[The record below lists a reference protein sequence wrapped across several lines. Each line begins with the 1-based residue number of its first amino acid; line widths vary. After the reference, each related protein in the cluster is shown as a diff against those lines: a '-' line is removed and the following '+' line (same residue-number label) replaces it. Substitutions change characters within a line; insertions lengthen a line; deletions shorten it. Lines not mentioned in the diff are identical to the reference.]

1 LFKRLLI
8 QSFLLGVIFIKVVI
22 NKEAK
27 KLLKENQRDIIVEL
41 KGWSN

>member
-1 LFKRLLI
+1 MFKRLLI

-22 NKEAK
+22 NKEAE
-27 KLLKENQRDIIVEL
+27 KLLKENQIDIIVEL

>member
-22 NKEAK
+22 NKEAE
-27 KLLKENQRDIIVEL
+27 KLLKENQIDIIVEL

>member
-8 QSFLLGVIFIKVVI
+8 QSFLLGVVFIKVVI
-22 NKEAK
+22 NKEAN
-27 KLLKENQRDIIVEL
+27 KLLKENQRDILVEL

>member
-8 QSFLLGVIFIKVVI
+8 QSFLLGVVFIKVVI
-22 NKEAK
+22 NKEAN